1 MSSGNC
7 TPRQTLPDVSVSA
20 NAKINSLF
28 AELDL
33 VARSMIPVLIQGET
47 GTGKE
52 LVANYIHGKSD
63 RSRGPFVAIN
73 CAGIDVTFA
82 ESILF
87 GHKKGAFTGAVA
99 DKQGACEMASGGTLF
114 LDELNELKMDV
125 QAKLLRALENHV
137 IFRLGDVNPIFV
149 DFRLISATGVPL
161 ENLLAENKLRPD
173 MVYRLQGYK
182 AVLPP
187 LRERKEDMP
196 VIMNTILAGIP
207 GKQVHYTND
216 VLAACLREEWVGNI
230 RQLRRV
236 LELAACFASYGTIAL
251 GHFQKALEN
260 QSIQPTAPTKDQ
272 GRLQSRADVERIRE
286 ILASADP
293 SSSIKEKVEL
303 AAARLG
309 MSTQTVYRRIS
320 EQRLTPKGLVA
331 ELAAT

>member
-1 MSSGNC
+1 MARAVFS
-7 TPRQTLPDVSVSA
+7 RQNFPDVRASA

-33 VARSMIPVLIQGET
+33 VAGSMIPVLIQGET

-87 GHKKGAFTGAVA
+87 GHKKGAFTGAIA

-114 LDELNELKMDV
+114 LDELNELRTDV
-125 QAKLLRALENHV
+125 QAKLLRALENHK
-137 IFRLGDVNPIFV
+137 IFRLGDVEPITV
-149 DFRLISATGVPL
+149 DFRLISATGIPL
-161 ENLLAENKLRPD
+161 DNLLGENKLRLD
-173 MVYRLQGYK
+173 MVYRLCGYIT
-182 AVLPP
+182 ALPP
-187 LRERKEDMP
+187 LRERKEDLS
-196 VIMNTILAGIP
+196 VIVSTILTGIP
-207 GKQVHYTND
+207 GKQVLFADD
-216 VLAACLREEWVGNI
+216 VLDACLREEWVGNI

-251 GHFQKALEN
+251 GHFQRALEN
-260 QSIQPTAPTKDQ
+260 LRINPTPAKIDQ

-309 MSTQTVYRRIS
+309 MSTQTVYRRLS
-320 EQRLTPKGLVA
+320 EQELTPKGLVA